1 VDRPAEIQEAP
12 MSTRRQHSEA
22 PMSVKIPA
30 DVDQPDKIL
39 YGLTARQLAIL
50 AGTAAISLWL
60 FLTLGPLVPIPVLVA
75 VLVPIVAAGFVLA
88 VARHDGMNL
97 DRYALAAFRHL
108 RSARERVTA
117 AEPVQPPPAW
127 CRMRGR
133 LPEPLRLPIRAV
145 RQDGVLELAGGG
157 VAVVVR
163 AGTLTFGLR
172 TSGEQA
178 GLVAVFGRWLNS
190 LDSPVQVLVQARPV
204 DLTGLADHVTQH
216 APALPDPALEQAA
229 SEHAAFLVDLGVAH
243 DLLIR
248 QILIVITGH
257 IPPSSPTH
265 VLPWRQHKRH
275 RVGRDTAAAV
285 ALRRAAEAEQALAAL
300 AIPAEVLDASSATAV
315 MAESLAPGEPRLVD
329 NATADDVITHR
340 QED

>member
-1 VDRPAEIQEAP
+1 
-12 MSTRRQHSEA
+12 MSTRHQHSEA

-60 FLTLGPLVPIPVLVA
+60 LLTLGPLVPISVLVA
-75 VLVPIVAAGFVLA
+75 VLVPVVAAGFVLA
-88 VARHDGMNL
+88 VTRHDGMNL
-97 DRYALAAFRHL
+97 DRYALAALRHL
-108 RSARERVTA
+108 RSARKRVTA

-133 LPEPLRLPIRAV
+133 LPEPLRLPVRAV
-145 RQDGVLELAGGG
+145 RQDGVLELTSGG
-157 VAVVVR
+157 VAVIVR

-172 TSGEQA
+172 TPGEQA

-190 LDSPVQVLVQARPV
+190 LDTPVQVLVQARPV
-204 DLTGLADHVTQH
+204 DLTGLADHITQH

-229 SEHAAFLVDLGVAH
+229 SEHAAFLADLDTEH

-248 QILIVITGH
+248 QVLIVITGH
-257 IPPSSPTH
+257 VPSSPPTPA
-265 VLPWRQHKRH
+265 LPWQKRKRH

-285 ALRRAAEAEQALAAL
+285 ALRRAAEAVQALAAL
-300 AIPAEVLDASSATAV
+300 AIPAEVLNAASATAV
-315 MAESLAPGEPRLVD
+315 MTDSLSPGELGLVD
-329 NATADDVITHR
+329 NAAPDDVITHR

>member
-1 VDRPAEIQEAP
+1 
-12 MSTRRQHSEA
+12 MSPRHQHTEA

-50 AGTAAISLWL
+50 AGTAALCLWL
-60 FLTLGPLVPIPVLVA
+60 LLTLGPLVPIPVLVA
-75 VLVPIVAAGFVLA
+75 VLVPVVAAGVVLA

-97 DRYALAAFRHL
+97 DRSALAALRHL
-108 RSARERVTA
+108 RRTKERVTA
-117 AEPVQPPPAW
+117 AGPVHPPPAW

-133 LPEPLRLPIRAV
+133 LPEPLRLPVRAV
-145 RQDGVLELAGGG
+145 RQDGVLELASGG
-157 VAVVVR
+157 VAVIVR

-172 TSGEQA
+172 TPGEQA

-190 LDSPVQVLVQARPV
+190 LDTPVQLLVQARPV
-204 DLTGLADHVTQH
+204 DLTGLADHITQH

-229 SEHAAFLVDLGVAH
+229 SEHAAFLADLGAEH

-248 QILIVITGH
+248 QVLIVITGH
-257 IPPSSPTH
+257 VPSSPPAPA
-265 VLPWRQHKRH
+265 LPWRQRKRH

-300 AIPAEVLDASSATAV
+300 AIPAEVLDAASATAV
-315 MAESLAPGEPRLVD
+315 MTDSLSPGEPRLVD
-329 NATADDVITHR
+329 NAAPDDVITHR

>member
-1 VDRPAEIQEAP
+1 
-12 MSTRRQHSEA
+12 MSTRHQHTEA

-50 AGTAAISLWL
+50 VGTAATCLWV
-60 FLTLGPLVPIPVLVA
+60 FLTFGPLVPFPVLVA
-75 VLVPIVAAGFVLA
+75 VLVPVVATGVVLA
-88 VARHDGMNL
+88 VARHDGMSL
-97 DRYALAAFRHL
+97 DRYALAALGHL
-108 RSARERVTA
+108 RASKERVTT

-133 LPEPLRLPIRAV
+133 LPDPLRLPVRAV
-145 RQDGVLELAGGG
+145 RQDGALEVSGGG
-157 VAVVVR
+157 VAVIVG
-163 AGTLTFGLR
+163 AGTLAFGLR
-172 TSGEQA
+172 THGEQA

-190 LDSPVQVLVQARPV
+190 LDAPVQILVQAHPV
-204 DLTGLADHVTQH
+204 DLTGLAGHITQH

-229 SEHAAFLVDLGVAH
+229 CAHAAFLTDLGAAH

-257 IPPSSPTH
+257 TPSSTPASA
-265 VLPWRQHKRH
+265 LPWRQHKRH
-275 RVGRDTAAAV
+275 RMGRDAAAAV
-285 ALRRAAEAEQALAAL
+285 ALRRAAEAVQALAAL
-300 AIPAEVLDASSATAV
+300 AVPAEVLDAESAIAV
-315 MAESLAPGEPRLVD
+315 LTESLSPGEPHLVD
-329 NATADDVITHR
+329 NPTPDDVITHR